1 MGISVRRSVS
11 RRVASAALV
20 CVVLGGGAGACG
32 TGGESSSGK
41 SAQTSAPALTPSEAV
56 AKAAE
61 DSADI
66 TSLRYRITGSVP
78 DQGQLTVD
86 AAMSTAP
93 LSMTMELTMADQRAK
108 GPLSIRFAGKAM
120 YVGGGALDIRK
131 LGRSANL
138 DPDKLNGKSWLRIE
152 PAAWGL
158 ISVDNQS
165 YGVLP
170 HQVEGS
176 PIVQSTLLTGAK
188 NAKKIGAETIL
199 GARTTHYRGTVTF
212 DGLRAAQ
219 DAATDKASRE
229 RQTRSLD
236 QFIALELD
244 KNLIM
249 DLWIDDDGR
258 TRQFRMR
265 GATYKMP
272 VKAGEEPTVG
282 DPVDMTVAFLR
293 INEPVTVTTPSAG
306 DTTDVGALLD
316 AQTG

>member
-1 MGISVRRSVS
+1 M
-11 RRVASAALV
+11 
-20 CVVLGGGAGACG
+20 
-32 TGGESSSGK
+32 
-41 SAQTSAPALTPSEAV
+41 TPSEAV